1 MRINLITLATGKY
14 TYFLGQLVDSARE
27 FLPDLEEIYVLSDD
41 PSVSQKQVTWLP
53 WGHFAW
59 PLSTFMRFNAIDL
72 HANSSNLFDADLVLY
87 SDADMRFVGEVL
99 LPDTKGLIAVEH
111 PGYVDSPQAKYPYER
126 DTRNPFH
133 VRPGEGS
140 KYFAGGVQGGS
151 ANAYR
156 SAVHE
161 MAEKTR
167 EAAQKALIPVWH
179 DESVWNRYLAENP
192 PSLILSKDFC
202 TPETEQNTES
212 KILALDKDHH
222 LFRNTEAIT
231 SKRFFWRR

>member
-1 MRINLITLATGKY
+1 MRINLITMATGKY
-14 TYFLGQLVDSARE
+14 TYFLDELVNSARE
-27 FLPDLEEIYVLSDD
+27 FVPDLQEIYVLSDD
-41 PSVSQKQVTWLP
+41 PSVSQKHVTWLP

-59 PLSTFMRFNAIDL
+59 PMSAFMRFNAIDL
-72 HANSSNLFDADLVLY
+72 HAESSNFFDADLVLY
-87 SDADMRFVGEVL
+87 SDADMCFVGEVL
-99 LPDTKGLIAVEH
+99 LPDTEGLIAVEH
-111 PGYVDSPQAKYPYER
+111 PGYVDSPLAKYPYER
-126 DTRNPFH
+126 DRRNPFR
-133 VRPGEGS
+133 VRRGEGS

-161 MAEKTR
+161 MAEKSR

-179 DESVWNRYLAENP
+179 DESVWNRHLIDNP
-192 PSLILSKDFC
+192 PSLILSRDFC

-222 LFRNTEAIT
+222 FFRDTVSIT
-231 SKRFFWRR
+231 PKRFFWRR